1 MLFDFCPLP
10 FDLTM
15 KALILAAGRGSNLY
29 PLTETRPKPMI
40 HICGKPVLQYIIENL
55 REIGIHDIILVVGHE
70 KEKIQDYFRRGDDFG
85 VSLTYI
91 EQKDQIGIGDAVLL
105 AKDKFAMGEHFFLV
119 YADIIFQPNIFL
131 ATQMSFNALKA
142 PIATITVAP
151 STDLYGNVYLDRDV
165 QIARIVEKPHGGT
178 EKPGVSGG
186 NYVLGGV
193 FILSS
198 EFFSLLKTVDRDIK
212 RGFDLLID
220 QNNLFAAIF
229 EGEWIDLGYPW
240 NIIDANKLLMKSF
253 TYAHIANSVTFDGSV
268 TIRGPVYI
276 EEEVILKAGAVLN
289 GPCYIGKGSFIGNN
303 VLVREYTS
311 IGSRCTIGYGV
322 ELKNCILFDNCK
334 VGRLS
339 FIGDSVLGEGVEIGS
354 GVMTVNNLMTGETV
368 KVKNNEV
375 VTDSHLRKLGS
386 FIGDHAKVGASN
398 TLLPGTII
406 SSGIHIPHHESV
418 VKK

>member
-1 MLFDFCPLP
+1 
-10 FDLTM
+10 M

-40 HICGKPVLQYIIENL
+40 HMCGKPVLQYIIESL
-55 REIGIHDIILVVGHE
+55 REIGVHDIILVVGHE
-70 KEKIQDYFRRGDDFG
+70 KEKIQDYFRRGDEFK
-85 VSLTYI
+85 VSISYL
-91 EQKDQIGIGDAVLL
+91 EQKNQTGIGDAVLL
-105 AKDKFAMGEHFFLV
+105 AKDKFSMGEHFFLV

-131 ATQMSFNALKA
+131 AAQMSFNALKA

-165 QIARIVEKPHGGT
+165 QIARIVEKPHRDTGT
-178 EKPGVSGG
+178 SAVGGG
-186 NYVLGGV
+186 NYVLAGV

-198 EFFSLLKTVDRDIK
+198 EFFSILKTVDGDIK

-220 QNNLFAAIF
+220 HNNLFASIF

-253 TYAHIANSVTFDGSV
+253 TYAHIANGVIFDGSV

-276 EEEVILKAGAVLN
+276 EEGVLLKAGAIIN
-289 GPCYIGKGSFIGNN
+289 GPCYIGRGSFIGNN

-368 KVKNNEV
+368 KVKNNG
-375 VTDSHLRKLGS
+375 VTIDSHLRKLGS
-386 FIGDHAKVGASN
+386 FIGDHAKIGASN
-398 TLLPGTII
+398 TLLPGTVV
-406 SSGIHIPHHESV
+406 SSSTYIPHQGSPLE
-418 VKK
+418 